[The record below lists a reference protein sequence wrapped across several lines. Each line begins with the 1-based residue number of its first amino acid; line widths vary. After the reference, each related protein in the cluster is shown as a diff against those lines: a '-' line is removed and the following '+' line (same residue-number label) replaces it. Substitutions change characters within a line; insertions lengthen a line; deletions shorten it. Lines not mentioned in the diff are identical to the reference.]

1 MIENAVG
8 KGGVTNLDKKDL
20 LEFAEKII
28 DHITVIEGFLQL
40 NKEKSLMEREIKE
53 LKATILNFVDQL
65 T

>member
-8 KGGVTNLDKKDL
+8 KGGVTILDKKDL